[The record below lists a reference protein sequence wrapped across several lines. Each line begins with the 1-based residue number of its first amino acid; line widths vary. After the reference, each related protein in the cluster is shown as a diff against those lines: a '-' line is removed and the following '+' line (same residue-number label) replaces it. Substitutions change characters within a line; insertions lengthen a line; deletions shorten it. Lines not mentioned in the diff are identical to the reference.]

1 MPRLFLISRQDP
13 EENYMARQWGEPL
26 YEATRGNGSD
36 RLLDGPTRGE
46 VEEQLAGAD
55 TILFFGHGSDTALGN
70 PAVIDVT
77 NVHLA
82 TGILIAVACWS
93 ANRLGPEA
101 KNSGADAFVGFS
113 DEIHIVESDVI
124 DRLIRDGFD
133 ALSTGAESPAE
144 FERRFI
150 TACSDV
156 QKKFLGVKRNTDA
169 HVIGAAAQ
177 AMKLALR
184 VL

>member
-26 YEATRGNGSD
+26 YRATRRNGSD
-36 RLLDGPTRGE
+36 CLLDGPTRRE
-46 VEEQLAGAD
+46 VEEQLASAD
-55 TILFFGHGSDTALGN
+55 TVLFFGHGSDMALGN
-70 PAVIDVT
+70 PAVIDMT
-77 NVHLA
+77 NIHLA
-82 TGILIAVACWS
+82 TGIVVAVACWS
-93 ANRLGPEA
+93 ASRLGPEA
-101 KNSGADAFVGFS
+101 KSSGVDAFVGFC

-124 DRLIRDGFD
+124 DRLICDGFD

-144 FERRFI
+144 FERRFVA
-150 TACSDV
+150 ACGNV
-156 QKKFLGVKRNTDA
+156 QRKFLGVKRDADA

-177 AMKLALR
+177 TLKLALR